1 MCQYSLCYN
10 SEIRTYERKY
20 FIVSDYSV
28 SQHFEGKEA
37 IVRAI
42 YNCLLEKLRVFGAV
56 QESPKKT
63 SIHLDNGSG
72 FAGVYTLK
80 SAINLHFRTSQKI
93 DHERIGTVEQLSA
106 RRFKH
111 TVKLERVE
119 DIDDTLLGWLKAA
132 YELAE

>member
-1 MCQYSLCYN
+1 MMSN
-10 SEIRTYERKY
+10 
-20 FIVSDYSV
+20 YSV

-37 IVRAI
+37 NVRAI
-42 YNCLLEKLRVFGAV
+42 YDCLLAKLREFGEV

-63 SIHLDNGSG
+63 SIHLDNSSG

-80 SAINLHFRTSQKI
+80 SAINLHFRTSQQI
-93 DHERIGTVEQLSA
+93 EHERIAKVEQLSA

-119 DIDDTLLGWLKAA
+119 DVDDTLLSWLKAA